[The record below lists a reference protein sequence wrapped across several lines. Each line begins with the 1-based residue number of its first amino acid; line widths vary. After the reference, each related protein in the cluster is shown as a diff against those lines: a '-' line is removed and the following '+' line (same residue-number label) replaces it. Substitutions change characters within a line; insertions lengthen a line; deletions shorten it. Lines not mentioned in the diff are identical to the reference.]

1 MAEKEFTLKVIKSEP
16 TPRRRRV
23 APGANGDAMN
33 RVSTREM
40 KTTCHYIQIS
50 AGLGGRR
57 PCGAFTCQ
65 AAGVL
70 CR

>member
-33 RVSTREM
+33 RVSTGSQVSVPPLR
-40 KTTCHYIQIS
+40 YR
-50 AGLGGRR
+50 L
-57 PCGAFTCQ
+57 F
-65 AAGVL
+65 L
-70 CR
+70 L